1 MAVDIQTVQ
10 KVANLC
16 KLEFTDEEQIKMAAD
31 MNNILTYIDKLNEV
45 DTEGVEPLIFLS
57 EEVNQWRDD
66 VPVVTISKEQALK
79 NAPLKDSDYFKVP
92 KFMDRD

>member
-16 KLEFTDEEQIKMAAD
+16 KLEFTDEEQIKMVAD
-31 MNNILTYIDKLNEV
+31 MNNILIYIDKLNEV

>member
-1 MAVDIQTVQ
+1 
-10 KVANLC
+10 
-16 KLEFTDEEQIKMAAD
+16 MAAD